1 MIDDFIDDDLDT
13 PIASGS
19 GTQQYTSWNTLQNGE
34 DLNGF
39 FDQIYQRSRSHR
51 LGMGPT
57 FEDTTESHDDL
68 ISRMPG
74 DNEFP
79 LWRIGCRVRI

>member
-1 MIDDFIDDDLDT
+1 LDSDT

-19 GTQQYTSWNTLQNGE
+19 GTQQYTSWDNLQNSE
-34 DLNGF
+34 DLDDF

-51 LGMGPT
+51 LGMRPT
-57 FEDTTESHDDL
+57 FEDTTDSHDDL
-68 ISRMPG
+68 ISRMPR